1 MHKGLKNFIIIWI
14 GQFVSLF
21 GSALTRF
28 AITVW
33 IYQETGSAT
42 ALTTGGFFA
51 MAPTFLLLPIG
62 GALADRWDRKKV
74 MLAADMIGG
83 LCTVF
88 MLSLYLAG
96 NLQIW
101 HIYLTN
107 VILSAVE
114 AFQYPAFAAATAMI
128 VPKEHFGRVSGMRDL
143 AGNASRIFAPLLA
156 GALLAVFD
164 LSEFMIVDLLT
175 LAIALLTLVM
185 VTIPKPK
192 QSEEGE
198 SHRASLLQDVTYGF
212 KFIWKRPSLLIL
224 QSILLTLNFLY
235 TMTNMLLPAMILSR
249 TDNNELILGSV
260 QAVMSAGAL
269 VGGLLISVWGG
280 SKRKIKTVFMAQML
294 TAVIGRVWFGLGYDT
309 LSWLLPS
316 FFLFFFIPISNGSTA
331 AIWLAKTPPDVQ
343 GRVLATR
350 RFAAQFCLPFAALLA
365 GPLAEQVF
373 EPAMMPGGA
382 LASLFGGV
390 LHTGVGA
397 GISFMI
403 LIGGIVGAAVSLMVY
418 LIPAVWRVEEILPDH
433 IAEPSSHFPEKTVDS
448 DIGVKAP
455 EGATSPA
462 D

>member
-1 MHKGLKNFIIIWI
+1 MQRGLRSFIIIWI
-14 GQFVSLF
+14 GQFASLF

-33 IYQETGSAT
+33 IYQKTGSAT

-62 GALADRWDRKKV
+62 GALADRLDRKKV
-74 MLAADMIGG
+74 MIAADLTGG

-88 MLSLYLAG
+88 MLSLYLNG

-114 AFQYPAFAAATAMI
+114 AFQYPAFTAATAMI
-128 VPKEHFGRVSGMRDL
+128 VPKEHFARVSGMRDL

-156 GALLAVFD
+156 GALLAILD
-164 LSEFMIVDLLT
+164 LSQFMIIDLIT
-175 LAIALLTLVM
+175 LSIALLTLTM
-185 VTIPKPK
+185 VAIPKPT
-192 QSEEGE
+192 QTEE
-198 SHRASLLQDVTYGF
+198 SKRAQANLLQDVTYGF
-212 KFIWKRPSLLIL
+212 KFIWKRPSLVIL

-235 TMTNMLLPAMILSR
+235 TMGNMLIPAMILSR
-249 TDNNELILGSV
+249 TNNNELILGSV

-269 VGGLLISVWGG
+269 AGGLLISIWGG
-280 SKRKIKTVFMAQML
+280 SKRKIKTVLMAQVL
-294 TAVIGRVWFGLGYDT
+294 TAIVGRVWFGLGYDT

-316 FFLFFFIPISNGSTA
+316 FFVFFFIPISNGSTA

-343 GRVLATR
+343 GRVFATR
-350 RFAAQFCLPFAALLA
+350 RFAAQFCLPLSALLA
-365 GPLAEQVF
+365 GPLAERVF

-382 LASLFGGV
+382 LASLFGNV

-397 GISFMI
+397 GISLMM
-403 LIGGIVGAAVSLMVY
+403 LLSGIIGAAVSLLVY
-418 LIPAVWRVEEILPDH
+418 VIPLVWRVDEILPDH
-433 IAEPSSHFPEKTVDS
+433 IAEPSSLIPEKTVDS
-448 DIGVKAP
+448 DVGVKAP
-455 EGATSPA
+455 EGAASPA

>member
-1 MHKGLKNFIIIWI
+1 MNKGFRSFFIIWI
-14 GQFVSLF
+14 GQFASLF

-62 GALADRWDRKKV
+62 GALADRLDRKKV
-74 MLAADMIGG
+74 MIAADVIGG

-88 MLSLYLAG
+88 LLMLFQAG

-107 VILSAVE
+107 TILSAVE

-128 VPKEHFGRVSGMRDL
+128 VSKEHFGRVSGMRDL
-143 AGNASRIFAPLLA
+143 AGNASRIFAPLVA
-156 GALLAVFD
+156 GALLAILD
-164 LSEFMIVDLLT
+164 LSDFMIIDLLT
-175 LAIALLTLVM
+175 LSIALLTLVM
-185 VTIPKPK
+185 VAIPKPK
-192 QSEEGE
+192 ASDEGK
-198 SHRASLLQDVTYGF
+198 RARTNLLQDVTYGF
-212 KFIWKRPSLLIL
+212 KFIWERPSLMIL

-235 TMTNMLLPAMILSR
+235 TMTNMLMPAMILSR

-269 VGGLLISVWGG
+269 VGGLLISIWGG
-280 SKRKIKTVFMAQML
+280 SRRKIKTVLMAQFL
-294 TAVIGRVWFGLGYDT
+294 TAVIGRVWFGLGHDT
-309 LSWLLPS
+309 LSWLLPA

-331 AIWLAKTPPDVQ
+331 AIWMAKTPPDVQ

-365 GPLAEQVF
+365 GPLAEHVF
-373 EPAMMPGGA
+373 EPAMMQGGT
-382 LASLFGGV
+382 LASLFGNV

-403 LIGGIVGAAVSLMVY
+403 LISGTVGAVVSLLVY

-433 IAEPSSHFPEKTVDS
+433 IAEPSSPIPEKAVDS
-448 DIGVKAP
+448 EKSVQVP
-455 EGATSPA
+455 EGAASPA